1 MDATATQ
8 RREYMGNLS
17 YIDELGIGS
26 DESTSNDDESN
37 NDNQNGLNDSDDS
50 TQTDDESKSTQ
61 TDTERAEW
69 ERQIKALEKRI
80 SDKDAYINELRK
92 ESQKKGD
99 VQNTTEDEDDDFW
112 SNPEAHYKK
121 LKEQQRIQQMQIAE
135 AVYAN
140 TVDGYWKVVNQS
152 SLREAIASDS
162 DFAETFNRSSEPY
175 KVAYEHLTQRNRKKD
190 DEIKSLKEQIRAE
203 IMKELGVKT
212 GGKAEAPPS
221 MAKMS
226 ASGGSTKNVSDDGFA
241 SVFGSDY

>member
-8 RREYMGNLS
+8 RNKMSNMLDYVN
-17 YIDELGIGS
+17 ELGIGS
-26 DESTSNDDESN
+26 DEPTNDDGESN
-37 NDNQNGLNDSDDS
+37 NNTQDSLNDSDNS
-50 TQTDDESKSTQ
+50 TQSDDESKNTQ
-61 TDTERAEW
+61 SDTERAEW

-99 VQNTTEDEDDDFW
+99 VQQETEDDEDDFW

-140 TVDGYWKVVNQS
+140 TVDNYWKVVNQS

-162 DFAETFNRSSEPY
+162 DFADVFNRSSEPY
-175 KVAYEHLTQRNRKKD
+175 KVAYEHLTQRSRKKD
-190 DEIKSLKEQIRAE
+190 DEMKSLKDKIRAE
-203 IMKELGVKT
+203 IMQELGVKN
-212 GGKAEAPPS
+212 KSVEAPPS

-226 ASGGSTKNVSDDGFA
+226 ASGGSSKNISDDGFA